1 MGKKIII
8 TGVNGFIGSHMAQ
21 KCLKCGYDVIGI
33 DIASTSVIDNVGYYQ
48 LNLYE
53 DSIDDILKSYKPFAL
68 IHCAGM
74 ADVNYS
80 VQHPDSDFVSNV
92 VISRKVLYS
101 IKNVSNQTIF
111 IFLSSAGV
119 YGNPIKNPIDEK
131 HEKNPISPYALHK
144 SMVEVMCEYF
154 VRQYNIDIRI
164 LRVFSAYGVG
174 LKKQIFWDMGQKI
187 RNYNK
192 LELFGTGDET
202 RDFIYI
208 DDLVSAIHLIMEA
221 EKTVDITYNVANG
234 IEICIRNIAEIFCEK
249 CGLPKNLITFNQCER
264 LGNPINWCADVSR
277 IKELGYE
284 PKIDIVAGIE
294 KYVDWL
300 RKIEII

>member
-1 MGKKIII
+1 MRKKVII
-8 TGVNGFIGSHMAQ
+8 TGVNGFIGSYMAQ
-21 KCLKCGYDVIGI
+21 KCIQCGYDVIGI
-33 DIASTSVIDNVGYYQ
+33 DVASISIINNVEYYQ
-48 LNLYE
+48 LNLFE
-53 DSIDDILKSYKPFAL
+53 DSIDDVLKIYKPFAM

-80 VQHPDSDFVSNV
+80 VQHPDSDFASNV
-92 VISRKVLYS
+92 GISRKVLYS
-101 IKNVSNQTIF
+101 IKNVSNKTIF

-144 SMVEVMCEYF
+144 SLVEVICEYF
-154 VRQYNIDIRI
+154 VKQYNIDVRI
-164 LRVFSAYGVG
+164 LRIFSAYGVG

-187 RNYNK
+187 RKYNK

-208 DDLVSAIHLIMEA
+208 EDLVCAIHLIMEA

-234 IEICIRNIAEIFCEK
+234 IEISIRNIAEIFCDK
-249 CGLPKNLITFNQCER
+249 CGLSKDLIIFNQCER
-264 LGNPINWCADVSR
+264 FGNPKNWCADISK
-277 IKELGYE
+277 IKMLGYE
-284 PKIDIVAGIE
+284 PKIDIDVGIE

>member
-1 MGKKIII
+1 MRKKIII
-8 TGVNGFIGSHMAQ
+8 TGVNGFIGSYMAQ
-21 KCLKCGYDVIGI
+21 KCLLCGYDVIGI
-33 DIASTSVIDNVGYYQ
+33 DVASTSVINNVEYYQ
-48 LNLYE
+48 LNLSE
-53 DSIDDILKSYKPFAL
+53 DSIDDILKTYKPFAL

-80 VQHPDSDFVSNV
+80 VQHPNSDFVSNV

-101 IKNVSNQTIF
+101 IKNVSSETIF
-111 IFLSSAGV
+111 VYLSSAGV

-144 SMVEVMCEYF
+144 SLVEVICEYF
-154 VRQYNIDIRI
+154 VKQYNIDIRI
-164 LRVFSAYGVG
+164 LRIFSAYGVG

-187 RNYNK
+187 RRYNK

-208 DDLVSAIHLIMEA
+208 EDLVSAILLIVEA
-221 EKTVDITYNVANG
+221 ERRDDFTYNVANG
-234 IEICIRNIAEIFCEK
+234 IEISIRNIAEIFCDK
-249 CGLPKNLITFNQCER
+249 CGLSKDQIIFNQCER
-264 LGNPINWCADVSR
+264 SGNPKNWCADVSR

-284 PKIDIVAGIE
+284 PKIDIVVGIE
-294 KYVDWL
+294 KYVAWL